1 MKERSLSAYLSLTL
15 SVCLLLIIPFHF
27 IKNGS
32 NAYSLPVCLI
42 ISSANVQHNSLS
54 YRALKKLVILHISD
68 SLLIILIPHTNFSS
82 VIKALKTFR
91 SFCNN
96 FTCIHFQQVM
106 QHVLSS
112 FWIELFSLPV
122 CEEDS
127 CSHSLF
133 YSQRMLIFVYQG
145 LTIPYK

>member
-1 MKERSLSAYLSLTL
+1 M
-15 SVCLLLIIPFHF
+15 
-27 IKNGS
+27 
-32 NAYSLPVCLI
+32 
-42 ISSANVQHNSLS
+42 
-54 YRALKKLVILHISD
+54 VILHISD